1 MCGNGKRLLQSRQVE
16 RTLPASSSLR
26 QHQLSVEASSRTN
39 WVSMRVQAPM
49 SPFPP
54 TVRATSN
61 VSGAFSLL
69 DMHGKAKNITNNTC
83 SRTRLDFN
91 SQHITVE
98 CFRPKATTELQNVA
112 QSNSCYMLGEFEF
125 DTLLPPWR
133 EDSNS
138 SIPPN
143 TRISHPSRVNTRE
156 LTLILHQKF
165 PVSTSFMFRTPPP
178 KSFSFTML
186 GWNNMASM
194 RSILKGGTGEP
205 PERSKRRTEL
215 EGFSHQAGLP
225 GILCGFRGSS
235 SGPELR
241 FEDELADLAT
251 FTHAAVVSI
260 IFIPE
265 GV

>member
-1 MCGNGKRLLQSRQVE
+1 
-16 RTLPASSSLR
+16 
-26 QHQLSVEASSRTN
+26 
-39 WVSMRVQAPM
+39 
-49 SPFPP
+49 
-54 TVRATSN
+54 
-61 VSGAFSLL
+61 
-69 DMHGKAKNITNNTC
+69 MHGKAKNITNNTC

-133 EDSNS
+133 ED
-138 SIPPN
+138 
-143 TRISHPSRVNTRE
+143 
-156 LTLILHQKF
+156 
-165 PVSTSFMFRTPPP
+165 FRTPPP